1 MACEPA
7 PPPPLTENALTF
19 SIFFPPTLSP
29 SRLNWIDSFFC
40 INHRKLFNQKSV
52 SELPKS
58 SPLHLVLRKT
68 RHPTSRPSP
77 SSLRWSSSLYQ
88 RLPVVCLEASIFFVK
103 FSTPI
108 AWYHLLLSFHQSL
121 KACSILVLALP
132 VSSTA
137 GAGRGPDGL
146 LGGSLQ
152 MMIYILW
159 WSVCLSVTKNDH
171 FLKRSVFLFVCL

>member
-1 MACEPA
+1 MACKPA
-7 PPPPLTENALTF
+7 PLKISPIFPSSFLLPWAQAAWIWSIVSFVLIIANF
-19 SIFFPPTLSP
+19 STKSQCP
-29 SRLNWIDSFFC
+29 SYRNL
-40 INHRKLFNQKSV
+40 HL
-52 SELPKS
+52 
-58 SPLHLVLRKT
+58 LHLVLRKT
-68 RHPTSRPSP
+68 GHPTSHPSP
-77 SSLRWSSSLYQ
+77 SSLRWSSSLYH

-152 MMIYILW
+152 MMI
-159 WSVCLSVTKNDH
+159 VMMMTMMNMMMAMT
-171 FLKRSVFLFVCL
+171 